1 MTDIRS
7 ENIRLKTPPKV
18 LEDMCRHARRLNNDA
33 LRMIDLWYRITGEWL
48 PYSRKKGDTRGSLYT
63 LFRGTPDYSA
73 VNAQSA
79 QQALKLASDNWK
91 SFFEALKAFKA
102 EPWKFDG
109 VPHPPKPVNRPL
121 LTLFFTAQ
129 QVRIER
135 RGDKCWFSLPGRTP
149 GSIRV
154 PLLAVQTRLDETT
167 RLKGARI
174 VPRAGQFW
182 LEILYAV
189 DVPVPP
195 TTPHK
200 IAAID
205 LGAANLVTLVTNV
218 GTKPL
223 AVKGS
228 VLKGMNQ
235 FFDKQVAKLQ
245 RLYQAQGHRT
255 GKARQRLNRK
265 FHQKMDDYLHQL
277 SRAIVNWC
285 LKHQLDALVVGYNP
299 GWKQRKRRRRNFVRL
314 GHSRLVELLRYKCAD
329 AGISFTTQREA
340 YTSRCSFLDGEAVKK
355 HRSYCGQRFQRA
367 LFRSADG
374 TVLNADVNAA
384 YNILVLAFPQAF
396 SSRNLASNLLH
407 PQVIALDQFQTLGR

>member
-1 MTDIRS
+1 MVDIRV
-7 ENIRLKTPPKV
+7 EKIRLKAVPKA

-63 LFRGTPDYSA
+63 LFRGTPDYQA

-79 QQALKLASDNWK
+79 QQALKLAIDNWK
-91 SFFEALKAFKA
+91 RFFEALKAFKA
-102 EPWKFDG
+102 DPRKFNG
-109 VPHPPKPVNRPL
+109 VPRPPKPVNRPL
-121 LTLFFTAQ
+121 LALFFTEQ

-135 RGDKCWFSLPGRTP
+135 RGDTCWFSLPGR
-149 GSIRV
+149 IHRKRV
-154 PLLAVQTRLDETT
+154 PLLTVQTRLDETNC
-167 RLKGARI
+167 LKGARV

-182 LEILYAV
+182 LEILHAV
-189 DVPVPP
+189 DVPVPL
-195 TTPHK
+195 TDFHR

-205 LGAANLVTLVTNV
+205 LGAANLVTLVTNI

-223 AVKGS
+223 VVKGS

-235 FFDKQVAKLQ
+235 FYDKQVAKLT

-255 GKARQRLNRK
+255 GSARQRLNRK
-265 FHQKMDDYLHQL
+265 HYRKVDDYLHQL

-285 LKHQLDALVVGYNP
+285 LKHQLDVLVVGYNP
-299 GWKQRKRRRRNFVRL
+299 GWKHRQRRRRNFVRL
-314 GHSRLVELLRYKCAD
+314 AHSRLVELLRYKCAD
-329 AGISFTTQREA
+329 AGIVFVTQREA
-340 YTSRCSFLDGEAVKK
+340 YTSRCSFLDGEAVRK

-367 LFRSADG
+367 LFRSAAG

-396 SSRNLASNLLH
+396 SSRKLSSNLLH
-407 PQVIALDQFQTLGR
+407 PQVIALDQLQSLGR